1 MEEELL
7 STIMTIIMKSGQA
20 KDACYRALQAAKKGE
35 ETETL
40 LQEATD
46 FMNEAHQAQT
56 TLMSQEASGVEFKL
70 SLLVV
75 HAQDHLMTTLTY
87 MDLVKELIALYEQGQ
102 MKRD

>member
-1 MEEELL
+1 MGI
-7 STIMTIIMKSGQA
+7 SKNNV
-20 KDACYRALQAAKKGE
+20 R
-35 ETETL
+35 
-40 LQEATD
+40 
-46 FMNEAHQAQT
+46 

>member
-1 MEEELL
+1 
-7 STIMTIIMKSGQA
+7 
-20 KDACYRALQAAKKGE
+20 
-35 ETETL
+35 
-40 LQEATD
+40 
-46 FMNEAHQAQT
+46 MNEAHQAQT

-102 MKRD
+102 IKRD